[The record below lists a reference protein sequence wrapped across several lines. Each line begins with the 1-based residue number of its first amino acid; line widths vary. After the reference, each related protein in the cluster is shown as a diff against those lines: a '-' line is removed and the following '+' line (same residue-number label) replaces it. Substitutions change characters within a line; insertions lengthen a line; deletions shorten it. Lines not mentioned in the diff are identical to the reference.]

1 MENWT
6 RLSDVEVEQ
15 RHQDNWARR
24 ILACPNSACRRK
36 RRCTLGV
43 MACPALQADPIPPEH
58 TEDVMA
64 VIYRLLQ
71 QRAAEIS
78 AGPEA
83 KAAGDARRD
92 REAERRKALA
102 FKRAREWMT
111 MRKGS

>member
-6 RLSDVEVEQ
+6 RLSDDELHQ
-15 RHQDNWARR
+15 RHQDNWARG
-24 ILACPNSACRRK
+24 ILACPNPACRRR

-43 MACPALQADPIPPEH
+43 MACPALKADPIPPEH
-58 TEDVMA
+58 TEDVKA

-71 QRAAEIS
+71 ERAAEIS

-92 REAERRKALA
+92 REDARRKALA
-102 FKRAREWMT
+102 FKRARGG
-111 MRKGS
+111 RGGGR